1 MKRIL
6 ILLTGLALTMGSLLA
21 QKQTPPAGGK
31 PKDFTLPQRQAIT
44 LDNGLKASLVPYGTI
59 PKATV
64 TMYVRTGNMHEQANE
79 VWLSDLLAELMQEGT
94 TSRTAQALSE
104 EVARMGGSLSV
115 SSNPNAMVVSGS
127 VLSEFAPALVT
138 LLADVLTNPRLPA
151 SEVDRLKADLKRQLN
166 VQKARPQSQ
175 ANEKFVAAMYPDQ
188 PYGRIYPTEEM
199 IASYDLA
206 KVRGFYDAQ
215 FGAQRTQVYVAGKFD
230 PPAVEKA
237 IRTSL
242 GSWRKGPAMNIPV
255 AKPATGKGFALID
268 RPSAPQSTL
277 IVGLPMIDPSQPD
290 YVPMVV
296 TNSLLGGSF
305 GSRITTNIRENKGYT
320 YSPRSS
326 VDSYYRGATWAERA
340 DVTTEHT
347 GASLNEIM
355 KEVNLLRTTAP
366 SKAELTGI
374 QNYESGIFVLR
385 NSSPFGIIS
394 QLSFVDFHGLDESY
408 LTNYVKNVMAITPEQ
423 VQQVTQKY
431 VNPQNMTVIVV
442 GDRAK
447 VESQLTDYKP
457 AGKLSG
463 SNK

>member
-6 ILLTGLALTMGSLLA
+6 VLLTSITLTAGSLLA
-21 QKQTPPAGGK
+21 QKQTPPEGGK
-31 PKDFTLPQRQAIT
+31 PKDFTLPKRQAIT
-44 LDNGLKASLVPYGTI
+44 LDNGLKASLVPYGDV
-59 PKATV
+59 PKVTV
-64 TMYVRTGNMHEQANE
+64 SIQVRTGNMHEKANE
-79 VWLSDLLAELMQEGT
+79 VWLSDLLAQLIQEGT

-104 EVARMGGSLSV
+104 EVARMGGSISV
-115 SSNPNAMVVSGS
+115 YSNFNSMVLSGS
-127 VLSEFAPALVT
+127 VLSEYAPALVS
-138 LLADVLTNPRLPA
+138 LLADVLMNPKLPA
-151 SEVDRLKADLKRQLN
+151 SELERLKANLKRDLT
-166 VQKARPQSQ
+166 VEKSRPQSQ
-175 ANEKFVAAMYPDQ
+175 ANEKFAAAMYPDQ

-199 IASYDLA
+199 LTSYDLA

-230 PPAVEKA
+230 QGAVEKA

-242 GSWRKGPAMNIPV
+242 GSWRKGPEPNIPI
-255 AKPATGKGFALID
+255 AKPATGKGFALVD

-290 YVPMVV
+290 YVSMVV

-305 GSRITTNIRENKGYT
+305 GSRITSNIRENKGYT
-320 YSPRSS
+320 YSPYSS
-326 VDSYYRGATWAERA
+326 INTYYRGATWTERA
-340 DVTTEHT
+340 DVTTANT

-355 KEVNLLRTTAP
+355 KEVNLMRSTPP

-385 NSSPFGIIS
+385 NSNPGGIIN
-394 QLSFVDFHGLDESY
+394 QLSFVDFHGLDDSY
-408 LTNYVKNVMAITPEQ
+408 LSNYVKNVMAVTPEQ
-423 VQQVTQKY
+423 VQQTTQKY
-431 VNPQNMTVIVV
+431 INPQTMTVIVV
-442 GDRAK
+442 GDRSK